1 LKRLGIALLFLAMA
15 WSAYKSWL
23 HRQYEQTPGTLVAEE
38 PEQDGLGRSA
48 PEFSRGGYAIKAV
61 ASYRVHA
68 RLLGRESY
76 SHGRESD
83 LSPLDSALGWGPMSD
98 SAVLAQMQLSQSARF
113 FMLHWPTKEPPLPSD
128 VIFDHA
134 ANTHLIPADSTVLG
148 ALDRMRPGQV
158 IELQGYLV
166 NVSASDGWQWHSSLT
181 RSDRGAGACELM
193 WVESAQVN

>member
-1 LKRLGIALLFLAMA
+1 MALLFLAMA
-15 WSAYKSWL
+15 WGAYKSWL
-23 HRQYEQTPGTLVAEE
+23 HRKYEQTPGMLVAEE
-38 PEQDGLGRSA
+38 PEQEDLGRSA
-48 PEFSRGGYAIKAV
+48 PEFPRADYAIKAV
-61 ASYRVHA
+61 ASYRVRA

-83 LSPLDSALGWGPMSD
+83 LSPLDFALGWGPMSD

-113 FMLHWPTKEPPLPSD
+113 FMLHWPTPEPPLPSE

-134 ANTHLIPADSTVLG
+134 ANTHLIPADSTVLD

-166 NVSASDGWQWHSSLT
+166 NAFARDGWQWHSSLT
-181 RSDRGAGACELM
+181 RKDRGAGACELM
-193 WVESAQVN
+193 WIEQARVIE